1 MTVGQSTV
9 GELVDSVSAKASA
22 GLDQT
27 AKL

>member
-9 GELVDSVSAKASA
+9 GESVDSVCAKAST